1 MAAVN
6 QKITTLVVGDD
17 WRIER
22 TYTGFL
28 PNETIA
34 KAYLTVK
41 KRAKDA
47 DPGIF
52 QRVITNV
59 ANAHGAITDVTSPD
73 VSLYFDVTKALTALL
88 KPGVEYVYDVQL
100 HSADNDIWTAEIGVI
115 IGLQGVTQAVS

>member
-22 TYTGFL
+22 TYTGFQ
-28 PNETIA
+28 PSESVV

-47 DPGIF
+47 DPGLF
-52 QRVITNV
+52 QRL
-59 ANAHGAITDVTSPD
+59 ITDTATAQGHITDLATPD
-73 VSLYFDVTKALTALL
+73 VSLYFDIPKSLTALL

-115 IGLQGVTQAVS
+115 IGLQGVTAATS